1 MRHDEIVI
9 DKQFKD
15 LNPVQFGYES
25 CEPLHS
31 FGPSVRTH
39 WLLHYVVSGY
49 GKFTRNGITHKVGAG
64 QIFVIP
70 PYVETYYRA
79 DEADPWSY
87 IWIGFT
93 TTDIP
98 ECLLHP
104 VLSNPNVGSV
114 FHDMKECSNYEN
126 GKSAYLTS
134 CLWKL
139 VSILSEEDVNKS
151 DYVDKA
157 LHYMQANYA
166 NHITIQEIADSLGL
180 NRKYF
185 CTLFSQKTGFTPIE
199 YLGNY
204 RLSKAAELMTI
215 HKQSPTTA
223 ALSVGYADIYHFS
236 KAFKKKFGLS
246 PRNYCKCIDK
256 SCTLTKTI
264 L

>member
-1 MRHDEIVI
+1 
-9 DKQFKD
+9 
-15 LNPVQFGYES
+15 
-25 CEPLHS
+25 
-31 FGPSVRTH
+31 
-39 WLLHYVVSGY
+39 
-49 GKFTRNGITHKVGAG
+49 
-64 QIFVIP
+64 
-70 PYVETYYRA
+70 
-79 DEADPWSY
+79 
-87 IWIGFT
+87 
-93 TTDIP
+93 
-98 ECLLHP
+98 
-104 VLSNPNVGSV
+104 
-114 FHDMKECSNYEN
+114 MKECLNYEN

-223 ALSVGYADIYHFS
+223 ALSVGYTDIYHFS
-236 KAFKKKFGLS
+236 KAFKKKYGLS
-246 PRNYCKCIDK
+246 PRNYCKNIDK